1 MIQKK
6 LLSLGMAAFVS
17 ATPLF
22 AGMASPE
29 RELSIFP
36 AKPGSEPEITC
47 QGEQKAV
54 ASIRDGILTIRRTEF
69 TQQPGIR
76 WNFQFKPQLDLAEF
90 PEAAPL
96 KIRLRGGE
104 SGQEYQL
111 ESHWYLTDPRGSM
124 GRMVTFKG
132 GPEWQTLEF
141 PVPRRP
147 SGSKARML
155 AFRLNRIADFDVAE
169 VRLGEARKL
178 SVEFANEP
186 EKAATELRLQGRVS
200 GGDSEVTIKLRDAS
214 GKKTARK
221 VPVKDGRFEYAWKNP
236 PLSIQKYNFVT
247 VSGAKSGESLP
258 LAVFGY
264 RPDCDFAWLKV
275 KGPQIVTADGK
286 EFLPAGIGYCRDVI
300 ISNQDDAVMEY
311 AKARGLNT
319 IRLPF
324 YTRYFNNNVNE
335 PIDLD
340 AHIRDFIDPVV
351 QAAKRHDMYVILDDH
366 GYFSEKIDEAKAR
379 SKQAVSLWDEAGV
392 TEWTNRWRK
401 VAERY
406 KNEPHVLGYEL
417 MNEPHDIR
425 PELAREWYMRAIR
438 EIRKVDTR
446 HIILVGSADWS
457 HSRSLEQTWGPVA
470 STADAP
476 YNNLVFAFH
485 DYPLDNHPW
494 IVQKHIVK
502 FRDTHQVPVMCTE
515 FGATHWD
522 KGETV
527 CREFQAGMLTLCA
540 RERVGWMIW
549 ALGKLTDQPRNPYNE
564 VDKVG
569 FGPPRSMDSC
579 AYSDQWIPAA
589 RITASPFPQP

>member
-1 MIQKK
+1 MVRKE
-6 LLSLGMAAFVS
+6 LLSLGIAALVS

-29 RELSIFP
+29 RELAIFP

-54 ASIRDGILTIRRTEF
+54 ASIRDGVLTLRRTEF

-76 WNFQFKPQLDLAEF
+76 WNFQFKPQLDLAEY
-90 PEAAPL
+90 PETAPL

-104 SGQEYQL
+104 PGQEYQL
-111 ESHWYLTDPRGSM
+111 EAYWYLTDPRGSM

-236 PLSIQKYNFVT
+236 PLSIQKYNFIT
-247 VSGAKSGESLP
+247 VSGPQSGESLP

-264 RPDCDFAWLKV
+264 RPDYDFAWLKV
-275 KGPQIVTADGK
+275 KGPQIVTANGR

-300 ISNQDDAVMEY
+300 ITNQDDAVMEF
-311 AKARGLNT
+311 AKARGVE
-319 IRLPF
+319 IADQF
-324 YTRYFNNNVNE
+324 
-335 PIDLD
+335 
-340 AHIRDFIDPVV
+340 
-351 QAAKRHDMYVILDDH
+351 AAELQIEL
-366 GYFSEKIDEAKAR
+366 
-379 SKQAVSLWDEAGV
+379 
-392 TEWTNRWRK
+392 
-401 VAERY
+401 VAE
-406 KNEPHVLGYEL
+406 LG
-417 MNEPHDIR
+417 
-425 PELAREWYMRAIR
+425 
-438 EIRKVDTR
+438 
-446 HIILVGSADWS
+446 
-457 HSRSLEQTWGPVA
+457 GP
-470 STADAP
+470 
-476 YNNLVFAFH
+476 
-485 DYPLDNHPW
+485 
-494 IVQKHIVK
+494 
-502 FRDTHQVPVMCTE
+502 
-515 FGATHWD
+515 
-522 KGETV
+522 
-527 CREFQAGMLTLCA
+527 FQN
-540 RERVGWMIW
+540 RVGLFFQILL
-549 ALGKLTDQPRNPYNE
+549 AVET
-564 VDKVG
+564 
-569 FGPPRSMDSC
+569 RSHKTSLCQD
-579 AYSDQWIPAA
+579 AA
-589 RITASPFPQP
+589 N